1 MKTFNGRFL
10 LIAFMIFG
18 IGALRVQTGWAQNKS
33 GSSKAENACASLPHL
48 DVPQT
53 TISNGLL
60 NAVIY
65 LPDAQDGYYRSTR
78 FDWSGVIPCL
88 SYKGHTY
95 FGAWSPNHDPLIA
108 DSIAGPVEE
117 FHSKDG
123 GLGYADAQAGGL
135 FVKPGVG
142 VLRKPS
148 DAPYFFQF
156 FYPIVH
162 LGRWTVHAKRTEVS
176 FTQHLHSTI
185 GYSYTYTK
193 TLAFVKNQPIMLIHH
208 FMKNTGTK
216 VIDTDVYEHDFFMLD
231 NAPTGPGMVVHFAFS
246 PKATKPL
253 KFGGEID
260 GKRLIYHQELQ
271 QGQSV
276 TSVLTGFS
284 NSPSDYDFTL
294 ENENTGVGVE
304 QTGDSPMSYFNFW
317 SVRSTIAPEA
327 YVHLHILPGKSQEW
341 TIRYRFFAN

>member
-1 MKTFNGRFL
+1 MKYLTRRCLLTFTIVLGTATL
-10 LIAFMIFG
+10 QLEA
-18 IGALRVQTGWAQNKS
+18 GWAQNNKS
-33 GSSKAENACASLPHL
+33 GSEADNACASLPHM
-48 DVPQT
+48 DVPQIE
-53 TISNGLL
+53 ISNGAI
-60 NAVIY
+60 NATIY
-65 LPDAQDGYYRSTR
+65 LPDPQNGYYRSTR

-95 FGAWSPNHDPLIA
+95 FGAWSPNHNPLIA

-117 FHSKDG
+117 FHSTDG
-123 GLGYADAQAGGL
+123 GLGYADAKAGGL

-142 VLRKPS
+142 VLRKVS
-148 DAPYFFQF
+148 DTPYAYMF
-156 FYPIVH
+156 FYPIVDP
-162 LGRWTVHAKRTEVS
+162 GKWIVRAKRTEVS
-176 FTQHLHSTI
+176 FTHHLHSPI

-193 TLAFVKNQPIMLIHH
+193 TLTLEKNQPIMVIHH
-208 FMKNTGTK
+208 LMKNTGVK

-231 NAPTGPGMVVHFAFS
+231 NAPTGPGMVVHFAFN
-246 PKATKPL
+246 PRATKPL
-253 KFGGEID
+253 EYGGEID
-260 GKRLIYHQELQ
+260 GKRLVYHQELQ
-271 QGQSV
+271 QKESV

-284 NSPSDYDFTL
+284 VSPSDNDFTL

-304 QTGDSPMSYFNFW
+304 QTGDSPISYFNFW